1 MIQKLSAHIKLHI
14 GCALF
19 TFNVQEN
26 AHSFLHSF
34 FYIIQNQSSHFFL
47 PQTRSLYASLAQTSI
62 ESETALHAF
71 KHCLTFQPR
80 HLSQEGRSQPS
91 VCIMVVH
98 NFCHMPRSGLIERR
112 LDVQACQNTLLIL
125 GHCRVSAWDSVSP
138 AIPSVFVVSSSS
150 SLLFAGS

>member
-34 FYIIQNQSSHFFL
+34 FYIIQNQSGHFFL

-62 ESETALHAF
+62 EIETALHAF

-112 LDVQACQNTLLIL
+112 LDVQACQTHCWSWGTAVFQRGIPFLL
-125 GHCRVSAWDSVSP
+125 P
-138 AIPSVFVVSSSS
+138 FPVF
-150 SLLFAGS
+150 L